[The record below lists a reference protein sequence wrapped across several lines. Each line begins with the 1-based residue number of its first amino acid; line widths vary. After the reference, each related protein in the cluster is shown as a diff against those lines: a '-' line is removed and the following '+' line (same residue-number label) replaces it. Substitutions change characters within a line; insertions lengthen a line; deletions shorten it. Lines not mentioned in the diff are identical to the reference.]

1 MNHNTIII
9 VDKPK
14 NGIIEIVKLAYI
26 TVNAEFGAYVYI
38 PLESSTRGFTCQRR
52 NFTNSVLELLFSI

>member
-9 VDKPK
+9 VDETK

-26 TVNAEFGAYVYI
+26 TVAAEFGAYVYI
-38 PLESSTRGFTCQRR
+38 PLQWLQQQ
-52 NFTNSVLELLFSI
+52 V